1 MAPPWAAPAASDVRR
16 FPRTATT
23 LFFDPLAEPLAEVD
37 DGERIVVE
45 TADSLCGLA
54 RAEAPRGLHIDE
66 VLERLGGACPVTGPF
81 HVGGARPG
89 DVLEVELHRV
99 DPAPAA
105 GEAWTG
111 TFGGFGALQQ
121 EGYSL
126 QPPLEPELRRVP
138 YRDGIASFPCRS
150 GAVAVPLRPFLGTV
164 GVAPRRERRLSFSQ
178 SPEYLGDVDQPA
190 LTAGATLR
198 LPVNVEGALVAFGD
212 AHGAQGDGEITGAAV
227 ELEAEVELTMRVRS
241 RDEAGFVALP
251 QLDTAEAIGSL
262 AGLQGASLTDC
273 ARTAY
278 LDLVHRL
285 VRGHGFSAA
294 DAYQLLGQVG
304 RLRIG
309 NMVDPFCSVLASVE
323 RRHLEPGGG
332 TAFAR

>member
-1 MAPPWAAPAASDVRR
+1 MRR

-23 LFFDPLAEPLAEVD
+23 LFFDPDAQPFAEVA
-37 DGERIVVE
+37 DGERFVVE

-54 RAEAPRGLHIDE
+54 QTEAPQGLHVAE

-81 HVGGARPG
+81 HVAGASPG

-99 DPAPAA
+99 DPAPAD

-111 TFGGFGALQQ
+111 VFGGFGALQH
-121 EGYSL
+121 EGLSL
-126 QPPLEPELRRVP
+126 SAPLPPELRRVP
-138 YRDGIASFPCRS
+138 YAGGVAMFPCR
-150 GAVAVPLRPFLGTV
+150 GGTVRVPMRPFLGTV
-164 GVAPRRERRLSFSQ
+164 GVAPRWERRLTFSQ

-227 ELEAEVELTMRVRS
+227 EIEADVELTVRVRD
-241 RDEAGFVALP
+241 RQEAGLVALP

-262 AGLQGASLTDC
+262 AGLHGASLTDC
-273 ARTAY
+273 ARAAY
-278 LDLVHRL
+278 VDLVQRL
-285 VRGHGFSAA
+285 HRGHGFTVA

-304 RLRIG
+304 RLRVG
-309 NMVDPFCSVLASVE
+309 NMIDPFYSVLATVE
-323 RRHLEPGGG
+323 RRYLE
-332 TAFAR
+332 

>member
-1 MAPPWAAPAASDVRR
+1 MRR

-23 LFFDPLAEPLAEVD
+23 LFFDPDAQPFAEVA
-37 DGERIVVE
+37 DGERFVVE

-54 RAEAPRGLHIDE
+54 QTEAPRGLHVAE

-81 HVGGARPG
+81 HVAGASPG

-99 DPAPAA
+99 DPAPAD

-111 TFGGFGALQQ
+111 VFGGFGALQH
-121 EGYSL
+121 EGLSL
-126 QPPLEPELRRVP
+126 SAPPPPELRRVP
-138 YRDGIASFPCRS
+138 YAGGVAMFPCR
-150 GAVAVPLRPFLGTV
+150 GGTVRVPMRPFLGTV
-164 GVAPRRERRLSFSQ
+164 GVAPRRERRLTFSQ

-227 ELEAEVELTMRVRS
+227 EIEADVELTVRVRD
-241 RDEAGFVALP
+241 RQEAGLVALP

-262 AGLQGASLTDC
+262 AGLHGASLTDC
-273 ARTAY
+273 ARAAY
-278 LDLVHRL
+278 VDLVQRL
-285 VRGHGFSAA
+285 HRGHGFTVA

-304 RLRIG
+304 RLRVG
-309 NMVDPFCSVLASVE
+309 NMIDPFYSVLATVE
-323 RRHLEPGGG
+323 RRYLE
-332 TAFAR
+332 

>member
-1 MAPPWAAPAASDVRR
+1 MRR

-23 LFFDPLAEPLAEVD
+23 LFFDPDADPLAEVA
-37 DGERIVVE
+37 DGERFVVE

-54 RAEAPRGLHIDE
+54 QTRAPRGLHVAE

-81 HVGGARPG
+81 HVAGAHRG

-99 DPAPAA
+99 DPVPAA

-111 TFGGFGALQQ
+111 IFGGFGALQH
-121 EGYSL
+121 EGLSL
-126 QPPLEPELRRVP
+126 SEPLRPELRRIP
-138 YRDGIASFPCRS
+138 YADGMAAFPCR
-150 GAVAVPLRPFLGTV
+150 GGTVPLPLRPFLGTV
-164 GVAPRRERRLSFSQ
+164 GVAPRHERRLSFSQ

-190 LTAGATLR
+190 LAAGATLR

-227 ELEAEVELTMRVRS
+227 EIEADVELTVRVRD
-241 RDEAGFVALP
+241 RQEAGFVALP

-262 AGLQGASLTDC
+262 AGLHGASLTDC
-273 ARTAY
+273 ARAAY
-278 LDLVHRL
+278 VDLVQRL
-285 VRGHGFSAA
+285 HRGHGFSVT

-304 RLRIG
+304 RLRVG
-309 NMVDPFCSVLASVE
+309 NMIDPFYSVLATVE
-323 RRHLEPGGG
+323 RRYLE
-332 TAFAR
+332 